1 MSRKGT
7 LSATNLAIYHHLSC
21 DLYLHNVYHGPAGPR
36 PTSTSSEILKAQ
48 FERGTDWESLLFSWL
63 DKGCLLLRVLTVP
76 SIPLQANK
84 LREDIQA
91 DGRMH
96 FFIAGLTFWPPKE
109 ALKAHF
115 LENGT
120 ECVNFGLAKLDLLEI
135 ILGDD
140 GCITWKVEVKASN
153 VVKVC

>member
-21 DLYLHNVYHGPAGPR
+21 DLYLHNVYHGPAGPG
-36 PTSTSSEILKAQ
+36 PTSTSEILKAQ

-63 DKGCLLLRVLTVP
+63 DKGGLLLTVP
-76 SIPLQANK
+76 SVPLQANQ
-84 LREDIQA
+84 LRENIQA
-91 DGRMH
+91 DDRAH

-135 ILGDD
+135 ICGDD
-140 GCITWKVEVKASN
+140 GCITWKVIDAKASN